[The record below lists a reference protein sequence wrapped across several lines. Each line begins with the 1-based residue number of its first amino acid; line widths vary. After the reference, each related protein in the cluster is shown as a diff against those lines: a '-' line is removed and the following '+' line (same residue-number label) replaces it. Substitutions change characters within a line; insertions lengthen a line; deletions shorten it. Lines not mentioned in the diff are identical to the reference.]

1 MTNQKEQ
8 VILTFSGEL
17 TTQKEQ
23 VILALSGALTTM
35 ADAANK
41 IAEAANKLVD
51 YTVGSDYQAESKPM
65 TQVASVVGIAKDEQ
79 HEINRVGGS
88 VGDHATAPDLAATP
102 DDAAPV
108 EAKAK
113 PKRGTGKPK
122 PEPTPEPQPDPK
134 PSKDEPAEAEAQD
147 LLTIGDTVSEESTDN
162 VAETKESNAETK
174 ESIAEATGV
183 TLASITAALSRAISA
198 GSIVKTDVKT
208 WLEDFDVKALSDLDA
223 DQRDAFYNKHSD
235 ILGELK

>member
-1 MTNQKEQ
+1 MNQ
-8 VILTFSGEL
+8 
-17 TTQKEQ
+17 QKLET
-23 VILALSGALTTM
+23 ITLL
-35 ADAANK
+35 
-41 IAEAANKLVD
+41 AEAAVSVANALNKLVD
-51 YTVGSDYQAESKPM
+51 YTTAQGIDPSIMQAPMASQGCVKPETIRVATEGIDNSADGETAAASTTES
-65 TQVASVVGIAKDEQ
+65 V
-79 HEINRVGGS
+79 
-88 VGDHATAPDLAATP
+88 AATKKP
-102 DDAAPV
+102 ATRKPAASK
-108 EAKAK
+108 KAA
-113 PKRGTGKPK
+113 
-122 PEPTPEPQPDPK
+122 EEPQPDPK

>member
-1 MTNQKEQ
+1 MNQ
-8 VILTFSGEL
+8 
-17 TTQKEQ
+17 QKLET
-23 VILALSGALTTM
+23 ITLL
-35 ADAANK
+35 
-41 IAEAANKLVD
+41 AEAAVSVANALNKLVD
-51 YTVGSDYQAESKPM
+51 YTTAQGIDPSIMQAPMASHDTEAYTCAVAPEGIDNSADGETAAASTTES
-65 TQVASVVGIAKDEQ
+65 V
-79 HEINRVGGS
+79 
-88 VGDHATAPDLAATP
+88 AATKKP
-102 DDAAPV
+102 ATRKPAA
-108 EAKAK
+108 KK
-113 PKRGTGKPK
+113 PANAGDFCDPK
-122 PEPTPEPQPDPK
+122 TEEPQPDPK

>member
-1 MTNQKEQ
+1 MNQ
-8 VILTFSGEL
+8 
-17 TTQKEQ
+17 QKLET
-23 VILALSGALTTM
+23 ITLL
-35 ADAANK
+35 
-41 IAEAANKLVD
+41 AEAAVSVANALNKLVD
-51 YTVGSDYQAESKPM
+51 YTTAQGIDPSIMQAPMASQGCVKPETIRVAPEGIDNSHGCHIGSNSADGETAAASTTES
-65 TQVASVVGIAKDEQ
+65 V
-79 HEINRVGGS
+79 
-88 VGDHATAPDLAATP
+88 AAT
-102 DDAAPV
+102 
-108 EAKAK
+108 KK
-113 PKRGTGKPK
+113 PATGKPAAKK
-122 PEPTPEPQPDPK
+122 PANAGDFCDPKTEEPQPDPK
-134 PSKDEPAEAEAQD
+134 PSKDEPAEAEAEAQD

>member
-1 MTNQKEQ
+1 MNQ
-8 VILTFSGEL
+8 
-17 TTQKEQ
+17 QKLET
-23 VILALSGALTTM
+23 ITLL
-35 ADAANK
+35 
-41 IAEAANKLVD
+41 AEAAVSVANALNKLVD
-51 YTVGSDYQAESKPM
+51 YTTAQGIDPSIMQASMASQGCVKPETIRVATEGIDNSADGETAAASTTES
-65 TQVASVVGIAKDEQ
+65 V
-79 HEINRVGGS
+79 
-88 VGDHATAPDLAATP
+88 AATKKP
-102 DDAAPV
+102 ATRKPAASK
-108 EAKAK
+108 KAA
-113 PKRGTGKPK
+113 
-122 PEPTPEPQPDPK
+122 EEPQPDPK